1 MHPSAFV
8 LLAAE
13 AAPAQEGG
21 GILNAIIQNTFYLAL
36 LFVFLAAIVGAFV
49 AARKRDR
56 CLKKF
61 RDFPVMV
68 EEQTGRIV
76 WGRLRVFSKG
86 LELLFETPYDRP
98 AKNSFLVYEAEVG
111 RILALYRFTDR
122 LGEKDSR
129 RCARQARRL
138 AAPPLTSRIWR
149 TLRNIINTFRD
160 AIVQA
165 LGMSVQQA
173 AKARPSPV
181 LATGG
186 GQIAGIGTTLV
197 GETANA
203 YEPML
208 EQYIGDPVILELTNP
223 ADPEKRSVE
232 YYGHLGEY
240 SAQFILLVGVHR
252 RFQAKAPLTGGESR
266 FLGDAV
272 RARAEGERLIV
283 ENRSKVD
290 VQVEGF
296 HAGDACRDIDQ
307 TVPAGETVE
316 IAVPEECRVEGA
328 AAAISYERRFD
339 IIVPRAC
346 GIVRHAS
353 AAPNESPGASGGAVV
368 ATDSGRGAGL

>member
-1 MHPSAFV
+1 
-8 LLAAE
+8 
-13 AAPAQEGG
+13 
-21 GILNAIIQNTFYLAL
+21 
-36 LFVFLAAIVGAFV
+36 
-49 AARKRDR
+49 
-56 CLKKF
+56 
-61 RDFPVMV
+61 
-68 EEQTGRIV
+68 
-76 WGRLRVFSKG
+76 
-86 LELLFETPYDRP
+86 
-98 AKNSFLVYEAEVG
+98 
-111 RILALYRFTDR
+111 YRFADR

-129 RCARQARRL
+129 RCARQAHRL

-149 TLRNIINTFRD
+149 TLRNIVNTFRD

-186 GQIAGIGTTLV
+186 GQIAGIGATLV

-240 SAQFILLVGVHR
+240 SAQFILLVGVQKR
-252 RFQAKAPLTGGESR
+252 CQAKAPLAGGESR
-266 FLGDAV
+266 FLEDAV

-339 IIVPRAC
+339 MIVPRAC
-346 GIVRHAS
+346 GTVRHGS
-353 AAPNESPGASGGAVV
+353 QAPEPAR
-368 ATDSGRGAGL
+368 T